1 MAIDWD
7 KVLLAPVVAVFGEPV
22 IYLPMGGSSYQMN
35 MVYDEANKDMTLADG
50 MGVNTSKPIVSGRLL
65 LFQNAPMQGDQVKI
79 VRTGETFVVK
89 DVDTD
94 GHGSVKL
101 ELNFVSAS

>member
-7 KVLLAPVVAVFGEPV
+7 KMLLAPVVGVFGEPV
-22 IYLPMGGSSYQMN
+22 IYIPMAGAPYSMN

-65 LFQNAPMQGDQVKI
+65 LFQAPPLQRDQVKI